1 MDNEV
6 VSSSKMAFMYSVLI
20 SNSSKQQ
27 WAYRLYIR
35 KMVGESFW
43 LLSSQSFL
51 LLPPLYTNKAQFAD
65 IAEIFIDCF
74 TENTLLVGILV
85 REEQLQ

>member
-1 MDNEV
+1 
-6 VSSSKMAFMYSVLI
+6 
-20 SNSSKQQ
+20 
-27 WAYRLYIR
+27 
-35 KMVGESFW
+35 MVGESSW
-43 LLSSQSFL
+43 LLFSQTFL

-74 TENTLLVGILV
+74 TENTLLVDILV